1 MPAQVAP
8 VPIGVPRTGDVQ
20 MQHQCRNQEA
30 GPVARKAVARLRA
43 GAVAGITTAAVCLA
57 VTGDAAAQ
65 ATVSDPRQLEA
76 RVERI
81 ERSLS
86 GSSLMQMHDTE
97 LRELRGEIEL
107 QRHEIEQIKQ
117 RQRDLYLDLDRRLQV
132 AERGAMAATAPTPG
146 VPAGTAARP
155 ATTPAGGPPV
165 AATPPVGASPP
176 AAAPGGAVDAA
187 AFPAPPATAPIAT
200 PPPGAPSPT
209 VPATPSPR
217 VTPPAAGTPLGA
229 PGMAAAG
236 PAVDPAA
243 EQQAYRAAFDLLKGG
258 QFNEATAALTQFL
271 ADYPNGRF
279 ADNAQYWLGESYY
292 VSRQFDPALQAFQ
305 ALLTT
310 YPDSP
315 KRSHALL
322 KIGFIHDEQ
331 GRPDQARAVLTDLV
345 QQYPQSTAASL
356 AEKRLKRLKQP

>member
-1 MPAQVAP
+1 M
-8 VPIGVPRTGDVQ
+8 
-20 MQHQCRNQEA
+20 
-30 GPVARKAVARLRA
+30 
-43 GAVAGITTAAVCLA
+43 TAAA
-57 VTGDAAAQ
+57 
-65 ATVSDPRQLEA
+65 
-76 RVERI
+76 
-81 ERSLS
+81 
-86 GSSLMQMHDTE
+86 
-97 LRELRGEIEL
+97 
-107 QRHEIEQIKQ
+107 
-117 RQRDLYLDLDRRLQV
+117 
-132 AERGAMAATAPTPG
+132 
-146 VPAGTAARP
+146 
-155 ATTPAGGPPV
+155 
-165 AATPPVGASPP
+165 
-176 AAAPGGAVDAA
+176 
-187 AFPAPPATAPIAT
+187 
-200 PPPGAPSPT
+200 
-209 VPATPSPR
+209 
-217 VTPPAAGTPLGA
+217 
-229 PGMAAAG
+229 

-258 QFNEATAALTQFL
+258 QFNEATTALTQFL
-271 ADYPNGRF
+271 SDYPNGRF